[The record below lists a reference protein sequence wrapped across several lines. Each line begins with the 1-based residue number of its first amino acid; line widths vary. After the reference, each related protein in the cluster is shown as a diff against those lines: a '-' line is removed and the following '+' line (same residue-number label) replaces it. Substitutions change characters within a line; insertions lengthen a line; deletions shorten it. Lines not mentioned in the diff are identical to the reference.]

1 MQHSLWEGSGMYFS
15 SRSKIE
21 ETEMKQTIEL
31 FDTTL
36 RDGTQGE
43 GINLSIQDKLL
54 ITQKL
59 DDYGIDIIEGGWPGS
74 NPKDEQYFQDVKK
87 LKLSHSKICAFGST
101 ARFPDK
107 IETDANLLALIN
119 AETPVVSI
127 FGKTWRFHS
136 QKSLGL
142 SDEENELLIYN
153 SVKFLKDG
161 GREIVFDAEH
171 FFDGYKDDSKF
182 AIKMLLTAE
191 KAGADVLVLCDTN
204 GGSLPN
210 EVFEIVSKVID
221 LVHAPLGIH
230 AHNDGELG
238 VANSLMAI
246 QAGAVHVQGTINGVG
261 ERCGNANLCSIVP
274 NLILKLG
281 KETNKVLDL
290 EKTTSLSHFI
300 YEVMNI
306 VPNTRA
312 PFVGH
317 SAFAHK
323 GGIHVSSVLK
333 DSRMYEHLDPKKV
346 GNLQRVIVSDL
357 SGQSNIRYKAKE
369 LGIELPEE
377 KEFSKNFVGFLKS
390 LEYEGF
396 QFDGAEGTFELLL
409 RSELNQYKPFFTV
422 TYAKINVLKDQSD
435 TSYSEAVL
443 KVEVKGELEHTAAD
457 GNGPVNALDSALRKA
472 LMRFYPEIA
481 NIKLIDYK
489 VRVLG
494 EKDGTG
500 AKVRVLIES
509 SDGKNTWSTVGVS
522 QNIIE
527 ASLQALSDSI
537 NYSLFKSRNEKN
549 VGSKDMPDLA
559 LSSSH
564 RKSGIS

>member
-1 MQHSLWEGSGMYFS
+1 MAY
-15 SRSKIE
+15 
-21 ETEMKQTIEL
+21 IEL

-54 ITQKL
+54 IAQKL

-74 NPKDEQYFQDVKK
+74 NPRDEQFFQEVKK
-87 LKLSHSKICAFGST
+87 LHLTHSKICAFGST
-101 ARFPDK
+101 ARYPDK
-107 IETDANLLALIN
+107 IETDPNLLALIQ
-119 AETPVVSI
+119 ADTPVVSI

-136 QKSLGL
+136 QVNLGL
-142 SDEENELLIYN
+142 TDEDNERLIYN
-153 SVKFLKDG
+153 SVKYLKDN
-161 GREIVFDAEH
+161 GRIVVFDAEH

-182 AIKMLLTAE
+182 AVKMLLAAE
-191 KAGADVLVLCDTN
+191 RGGADVLVLCDTN
-204 GGSLPN
+204 GGSLPDEIFTIVT
-210 EVFEIVSKVID
+210 EVKS
-221 LVHAPLGIH
+221 LVNKPLGIH

-238 VANSLMAI
+238 VANSLMAV
-246 QAGAVHVQGTINGVG
+246 QAGAVHVQGTMNGVG
-261 ERCGNANLCSIVP
+261 ERCGNANLCSIIP
-274 NLILKLG
+274 NLILKL
-281 KETNKVLDL
+281 KMEVNKVVEV

-300 YEVMNI
+300 SEIMNI

-346 GNLQRVIVSDL
+346 GNFQRVIVSDL

-369 LGIELPEE
+369 LGIDLSTE
-377 KEFSKNFVGFLKS
+377 KEFSKNFVEYLKS

-409 RSELNQYKPFFTV
+409 RSELKQYQPFFTV
-422 TYAKINVLKDQSD
+422 TYAKINVLKDQND
-435 TSYSEAVL
+435 VSYSEAVL
-443 KVEVKGELEHTAAD
+443 KVQVDGDLEHTAAD

-494 EKDGTG
+494 EKDGTQ

-509 SDGKNTWSTVGVS
+509 SDGENTWSTVGVS
-522 QNIIE
+522 PNIIE
-527 ASLQALSDSI
+527 ASLMALSDSI
-537 NYSLFKSRNEKN
+537 NYSLFKSRNGKKIDSN
-549 VGSKDMPDLA
+549 LTAVL
-559 LSSSH
+559 
-564 RKSGIS
+564 

>member
-1 MQHSLWEGSGMYFS
+1 MSY
-15 SRSKIE
+15 
-21 ETEMKQTIEL
+21 IEL

-59 DDYGIDIIEGGWPGS
+59 DEYGIDIIEGGWPGS
-74 NPKDEQYFQDVKK
+74 NPKDEQYFQDAKK

-107 IETDANLLALIN
+107 IETDLNLIALIN
-119 AETPVVSI
+119 ADTPVISI

-136 QKSLGL
+136 QVSLGL
-142 SDEENELLIYN
+142 SDEDNEKLIFN
-153 SVKFLKDG
+153 SVKFLKNA
-161 GREIVFDAEH
+161 GREVVFDAEH
-171 FFDGYKDDSKF
+171 FFDGYKDNSEF
-182 AIKMLLTAE
+182 AIKMLLAAE

-210 EVFEIVSKVID
+210 EVFSIVSEVKTKVIK
-221 LVHAPLGIH
+221 PLGIH

-238 VANSLMAI
+238 VANSLMAV
-246 QAGAVHVQGTINGVG
+246 QAGAVHVQGTMNGVG
-261 ERCGNANLCSIVP
+261 ERCGNANLCSIIP
-274 NLILKLG
+274 NLIFKLK
-281 KETNKVLDL
+281 KDTNKILDVA
-290 EKTTSLSHFI
+290 KTTTTSHFI
-300 YEVMNI
+300 SEIMNI
-306 VPNTRA
+306 MPNNRA

-346 GNLQRVIVSDL
+346 GNYQRVIVSDL

-369 LGIELPEE
+369 LGIDLPSE
-377 KEFSKNFVGFLKS
+377 KEFSKNFVEYLKS

-409 RSELNQYKPFFTV
+409 RSELKQYKPFFNV
-422 TYAKINVLKDQSD
+422 AYAKINVVRDQND
-435 TSYSEAVL
+435 VNYSEAVL
-443 KVEVKGELEHTAAD
+443 KVQVNGELEHTAAD
-457 GNGPVNALDSALRKA
+457 GNGPVNALDIALRKA
-472 LMRFYPEIA
+472 LMRFYPEVA

-494 EKDGTG
+494 EKDGTQ

-509 SDGKNTWSTVGVS
+509 SDGINTWSTVGVS

-527 ASLQALSDSI
+527 ASLMALSDSI
-537 NYSLFKSRNEKN
+537 NYNLFKLKN
-549 VGSKDMPDLA
+549 
-559 LSSSH
+559 
-564 RKSGIS
+564 GIKTESNLTSVV

>member
-1 MQHSLWEGSGMYFS
+1 MSY
-15 SRSKIE
+15 
-21 ETEMKQTIEL
+21 IEL

-59 DDYGIDIIEGGWPGS
+59 DEYGIDIIEGGWPGS
-74 NPKDEQYFQDVKK
+74 NPKDEQYFQDAKK

-107 IETDANLLALIN
+107 IETDLNLIALIN
-119 AETPVVSI
+119 ADTPVISI

-136 QKSLGL
+136 QVSLGL
-142 SDEENELLIYN
+142 SDEENEKLIFN
-153 SVKFLKDG
+153 SVKFLKNA
-161 GREIVFDAEH
+161 GREVVFDAEH
-171 FFDGYKDDSKF
+171 FFDGYKDNSEF
-182 AIKMLLTAE
+182 AIKMLLAAE

-210 EVFEIVSKVID
+210 EVFSIVSEVKTKVIK
-221 LVHAPLGIH
+221 PLGIH

-238 VANSLMAI
+238 VANSLMAV
-246 QAGAVHVQGTINGVG
+246 QAGAVHVQGTMNGVG
-261 ERCGNANLCSIVP
+261 ERCGNANLCSIIP
-274 NLILKLG
+274 NLIFKLK
-281 KETNKVLDL
+281 KDTNKILDVA
-290 EKTTSLSHFI
+290 KTTTTSHFI
-300 YEVMNI
+300 SEIMNI
-306 VPNTRA
+306 MPNNRA

-346 GNLQRVIVSDL
+346 GNYQRVIVSDL

-369 LGIELPEE
+369 LGIDLPSE
-377 KEFSKNFVGFLKS
+377 KEFSKNFVEYLKS

-409 RSELNQYKPFFTV
+409 RSELKQYKPFFNV
-422 TYAKINVLKDQSD
+422 AYAKINVVRDQND
-435 TSYSEAVL
+435 VNYSEAVL
-443 KVEVKGELEHTAAD
+443 KVQVNGELEHTAAD
-457 GNGPVNALDSALRKA
+457 GNGPVNALDIALRKA
-472 LMRFYPEIA
+472 LMRFYPEVA

-494 EKDGTG
+494 EKDGTQ

-509 SDGKNTWSTVGVS
+509 SDGINTWSTVGVS

-527 ASLQALSDSI
+527 ASLMALSDSI
-537 NYSLFKSRNEKN
+537 NYNLFKLKN
-549 VGSKDMPDLA
+549 
-559 LSSSH
+559 
-564 RKSGIS
+564 GIKTESNLTSVV

>member
-1 MQHSLWEGSGMYFS
+1 MAY
-15 SRSKIE
+15 
-21 ETEMKQTIEL
+21 IEL

-54 ITQKL
+54 IAQKL

-74 NPKDEQYFQDVKK
+74 NPRDEQFFQEVKK
-87 LKLSHSKICAFGST
+87 LHLTHSKICAFGST
-101 ARFPDK
+101 ARYPDK
-107 IETDANLLALIN
+107 IETDPNLLALIK
-119 AETPVVSI
+119 ADTPVVSI

-136 QKSLGL
+136 QVSLGL
-142 SDEENELLIYN
+142 TDEDNERLIYN
-153 SVKFLKDG
+153 SVKYLKDN
-161 GREIVFDAEH
+161 GRKVVFDAEH

-182 AIKMLLTAE
+182 AVRMLLAAE
-191 KAGADVLVLCDTN
+191 RGGADVLVLCDTN
-204 GGSLPN
+204 GGSLPD
-210 EVFEIVSKVID
+210 EIFTIVSKVKS
-221 LVHAPLGIH
+221 LVTKPLGIH

-246 QAGAVHVQGTINGVG
+246 QAGAVHVQGTMNGVG
-261 ERCGNANLCSIVP
+261 ERCGNANLCSIIP
-274 NLILKLG
+274 NLILKL
-281 KETNKVLDL
+281 KMEVNKVVEV

-300 YEVMNI
+300 SEIMNI

-333 DSRMYEHLDPKKV
+333 DSRMYEHLDPKQV
-346 GNLQRVIVSDL
+346 GNFQRVIVSDL

-369 LGIELPEE
+369 LGIDLPAE
-377 KEFSKNFVGFLKS
+377 KEFSKNFVEYLKS

-409 RSELNQYKPFFTV
+409 RSELKQYQPFFTV
-422 TYAKINVLKDQSD
+422 TYAKINVLKDQND
-435 TSYSEAVL
+435 VSYSEAVL
-443 KVEVKGELEHTAAD
+443 KVQVDGDLEHTAAD

-481 NIKLIDYK
+481 DIKLIDYK

-494 EKDGTG
+494 EKDGTQ

-509 SDGKNTWSTVGVS
+509 SDGENTWSTVGVS
-522 QNIIE
+522 PNIIE
-527 ASLQALSDSI
+527 ASLMALSDSI
-537 NYSLFKSRNEKN
+537 NYSLFKSRNGKKIDSN
-549 VGSKDMPDLA
+549 LTAVL
-559 LSSSH
+559 
-564 RKSGIS
+564 